1 MLWSWYLRSCSSNQ
15 RRLHRSQARIGP
27 PSPPS
32 STYRQ
37 LLTTS
42 VPVQV
47 ETDHPGLKPSAK
59 LISPT
64 MKIGQRQDRS
74 VSSSEPRAGLK
85 EMGKYRKWTNMAKVR
100 RGGMV
105 IENDAGRRY
114 RGVSSVLA
122 RPFPSY
128 RVAAGPD
135 ICIVRATPDPVYPFI
150 EPTSSPAHPPQPQTS
165 IHAPFP
171 NSQYRFNK
179 L

>member
-1 MLWSWYLRSCSSNQ
+1 
-15 RRLHRSQARIGP
+15 
-27 PSPPS
+27 
-32 STYRQ
+32 
-37 LLTTS
+37 
-42 VPVQV
+42 
-47 ETDHPGLKPSAK
+47 
-59 LISPT
+59 

-135 ICIVRATPDPVYPFI
+135 IVRAPPDPVYPFI
-150 EPTSSPAHPPQPQTS
+150 EPTSPPPPPPQPQTS